1 MNKGYRIF
9 NKKTAEYIAP
19 TKTKTDFILDW
30 TGSIQRIIQK
40 ENKQRILEDV
50 VRDESSY
57 VVEYDTGFMIDG
69 INLYENDVVVNKKE
83 PVSMRASNNKRG
95 YFVEFPVS
103 KLLAPICDFNLKTL
117 KIVGTFGDKQTSALV
132 REHIRECL

>member
-9 NKKTAEYIAP
+9 NKKTAEYVAP

-83 PVSMRASNNKRG
+83 PVSMRA
-95 YFVEFPVS
+95 Y
-103 KLLAPICDFNLKTL
+103 LKEQ
-117 KIVGTFGDKQTSALV
+117 IG
-132 REHIRECL
+132 RN